1 MTTDTV
7 EIDTGS
13 GTVSLARQGTG
24 PDVVLLHS
32 LLSDRDVFERIVP
45 ALIGNW
51 RVNAVD
57 LPGFGTSTPVSPT
70 IDDYADA
77 VGSLLEAGDYDPAT
91 TAVIGNGL
99 GAFIGLGTAIRHGHR
114 FHRLVLAGCGAAF
127 PEAAKQGFVTM
138 IERVE
143 TGGMAAVVDIAV
155 RRIFS
160 EEYLAGHPDE
170 FERRRS
176 VLLRTDPGVFV
187 GACRAL
193 IDLDYRGRLAAV
205 ANPTLVV
212 VGSEDAATPPAL
224 AEDLVGGLP
233 DVTYRELSGVAH
245 APQLQDPIG
254 FLAIVLPFLT
264 GKPLPD

>member
-1 MTTDTV
+1 MTKNTV
-7 EIDTGS
+7 EVDTGS
-13 GTVSLARQGTG
+13 GTISLERQGAG
-24 PDVVLLHS
+24 PDLVLLHS
-32 LLSDRDVFERIVP
+32 LLSDRAVFERIVP
-45 ALIGNW
+45 ALIRSW

-57 LPGFGTSTPVSPT
+57 LPGFGTSTPVPPS
-70 IDDYADA
+70 IDAYADA

-91 TAVIGNGL
+91 TAVMGNGL

-127 PEAAKQGFVTM
+127 PEAAKQAFRTM
-138 IERVE
+138 IERVQ

-160 EEYLAGHPDE
+160 EEYLATHPDE
-170 FERRRS
+170 LARRRD
-176 VLLRTDPGVFV
+176 VLLRTDPDVFV
-187 GACRAL
+187 RACRAL
-193 IDLDYRGRLAAV
+193 IDLDYRGRLATV
-205 ANPTLVV
+205 VNPTLVV

-224 AEDLVGGLP
+224 AEDLVGELP
-233 DVTYRELSGVAH
+233 DVAYRELTGVAH

-254 FLAIVLPFLT
+254 FLAVVVPFLT